1 MAEKPRIVAELGR
14 PETPGETAARKAA
27 SSQAYRSSKTVRNLV
42 AALLVTVA
50 IVAVIV
56 FAVPR
61 GAIPERPP
69 IDVAAVADSVSSSLG
84 REVLVPA
91 VPESWRV
98 NKATLEA
105 DDGQAWE
112 IVYAPET
119 GFVNIVQGFDADDAW
134 ASRQL
139 SGAAASTTVT
149 IDGVVWDVYE
159 IADLERAGN
168 VSHALSTTAGP
179 DTVVVYGGGDID
191 ADTVREGAAAV
202 STQIASINEEI
213 R

>member
-1 MAEKPRIVAELGR
+1 MAAGPRIVAELGR

-27 SSQAYRSSKTVRNLV
+27 SSHAYRSSKTVRNLV

-61 GAIPERPP
+61 GATPERPP
-69 IDVAAVADSVSSSLG
+69 IDVATVAESVSSSLE
-84 REVLVPA
+84 RPVVVPA
-91 VPESWRV
+91 VPDTWRV
-98 NKATLEA
+98 NKAAL
-105 DDGQAWE
+105 DGSDVRAWE

-119 GFVNIVQGFDADDAW
+119 GYVNVVQGFDADEGW

-139 SGAAASTTVT
+139 NGAAASDTVR
-149 IDGVVWDVYE
+149 IDGVDWSVYD
-159 IADLERAGN
+159 IADRERSGN
-168 VSHALSTTAGP
+168 VAHALSTTAGT
-179 DTVVVYGGGDID
+179 DTVLVYGGGPID
-191 ADTVREGAAAV
+191 ADTVREAAAAV
-202 STQIASINEEI
+202 SPQIAALTEEA